1 MRNGAELPSKLP
13 RADVVEAARQGGA
26 VSVVHLHLAVRHGD
40 AVGEAE
46 PCVRVREIR
55 AAPDF
60 DGGEVVGEQVTPIV
74 GDEAE
79 TKRAVAEVLR
89 RRWRAS
95 RCWSLRTGIS

>member
-13 RADVVEAARQGGA
+13 RADVVEAAGERGA
-26 VSVVHLHLAVRHGD
+26 VGVIHLDRTVRHGD

-46 PCVRVREIR
+46 PCVGVREVR

-60 DGGEVVGEQVTPIV
+60 EGGEVVGEQVTPIV